1 MLKGKKII
9 LGISG
14 GIAAYKS
21 LSLIRLFIKAGAEV
35 RVILTKNA
43 EWFVTRVSLES
54 LSQNKVYHQV
64 FAANNDYT
72 TEHISLTDW
81 GDIMVVAPA
90 TANIIGKY
98 ANGIADDALSTS
110 LISFNK
116 KVFVAPA
123 MNVKMYENFAV
134 QKNMKYLRQ
143 NNVNFIESKEGYLAC
158 GYEGKGRM
166 EEPEV
171 IFEIVKSY
179 FSDSASLIGK
189 KILVTAGPTHER
201 LDPVR
206 FLGNYSSGK
215 MGMELA
221 LELAQRGANVELV
234 SGPVKQLAVH
244 PNIKVIKVVSADQMY
259 DACTSIFP
267 KMDAAVMTAAVADYK
282 PREYSIQK
290 IKGEK
295 VQQTLQLVPN
305 KDILA
310 TLGKRKKEKQ
320 ILAGFA
326 LETQNEEANAIQK
339 RKNKNL
345 DFIVLNSLKEEGAGF
360 GLDTNK
366 ITIIDNKD
374 KVFRFELKSKKQVA
388 CDIIDIL
395 EEHLNSNLKNKM
407 SV

>member
-35 RVILTKNA
+35 RVVLTKNA

-64 FAANNDYT
+64 FAADNDYT

-81 GDIMVVAPA
+81 GDVMVVAPA

-134 QKNMKYLRQ
+134 QKNMEYLRQ
-143 NNVNFIESKEGYLAC
+143 NNVAFIESAEGYLAC

-166 EEPEV
+166 EEPEE

-179 FSDSASLIGK
+179 FSASAAFTGK
-189 KILVTAGPTHER
+189 SILVTAGPTHEK

-221 LELAQRGANVELV
+221 LELAQRGANVQLV
-234 SGPVKQLAVH
+234 SGPVNQLAVH
-244 PNIKVIKVVSADQMY
+244 PNIKLTKVVSADQMY
-259 DACTSIFP
+259 DACTQIFP
-267 KMDAAVMTAAVADYK
+267 EMDAAVMTAAVADYK
-282 PREYSIQK
+282 PRKYSSQK
-290 IKGEK
+290 LKGEK
-295 VQQTLQLVPN
+295 IERTLQLVPN

-310 TLGKRKKEKQ
+310 TLGEMKKEKQ

-326 LETQNEEANAIQK
+326 LETHNEEANAIQK

-345 DFIVLNSLKEEGAGF
+345 DFIVLNSLNEQGAGF
-360 GLDTNK
+360 GLETNK

-374 KVFRFELKSKKQVA
+374 KVFRFELKTKKQVA
-388 CDIIDIL
+388 CDIIDKL
-395 EEHLNSNLKNKM
+395 QEHLNINL
-407 SV
+407 